1 LDICFG
7 SAPDPERIGIQ
18 SAVKG
23 EKRMGS
29 LLHDLRYGLRMLRKN
44 IGFTTVVVITLALGI
59 GANTAIFTLLNAVML
74 KSLPVKEPDR
84 LVLFSDSSSE
94 GSSLGDPPTEEWE
107 LFSYPVYQHL
117 RNHGE
122 SFEDLAAFRSGEARL
137 SVRLAD
143 ALPGTPTQ
151 RAQGH
156 LVSGNY
162 FKVLGIDAAMGR
174 TLTPEDDAPAAAPA
188 AVISYYYWKERLQLD
203 RAAVGKSIT
212 LNGTSF
218 TIVGVTPPGFFG
230 ERVRRSPDFWLPLAF
245 QPQIEQRASYLT
257 RQDAYWLN
265 LMGRLKP
272 GATIEQAQAGV
283 NVALRQFLTDQAGAQ
298 ITEERR
304 QGIRSSYLR
313 LSPGGRGISG
323 LRSFYSQPLRM
334 LMVVVALILLIAC
347 ANVGNLLLSRSA
359 ARQMEITLRVALGAS
374 RTRLIRQLLTESI
387 LLAIIGGALGLLFAG
402 WGVSALVA
410 ILARTTPLDVSPDP
424 LVLGFTAGI
433 SLLAGILFGLAPA
446 VRATRTDLSSALK
459 ERAARAGG
467 GRLRFGLAP
476 ALVISQVA
484 LSLVLLM
491 GAGLFARS
499 LLKLER
505 EELGFERTNVMLV
518 DIDPRL
524 ANYQPPQL
532 SALYRQIFDRLNT
545 LPGVRSAT
553 FASYSP
559 MSGYGRSSN
568 ISLQGY
574 PPKPKENMVVNDILI
589 GPAYAQTLGLP
600 LKAGREIG
608 LQDTAASAKVAVVNE
623 SFVKH
628 FFPDQN
634 PIGRRFDF
642 GDGPQAKGEIE
653 IVGVIG
659 DAKYREVKEKAK
671 QTVYRPMLQ
680 IQDES
685 AYLCNL
691 EIRTVGDPL
700 SIATEVRAAIG
711 QIDSKLP
718 IVGLT
723 SLANQFDSS
732 LRQERLVAQL
742 AGFFG
747 LLALI
752 LSCVGLYGVM
762 AHAVARRT
770 NEIGIRLALG
780 AQRRDILWM
789 VVRET
794 LVLVGGG
801 VALGVPTALAAAQ
814 LISSQLFELSALDPL
829 TLVAASLLLAAVAV
843 FAGYLPARRAAR
855 VDPMMAL
862 REY

>member
-1 LDICFG
+1 
-7 SAPDPERIGIQ
+7 
-18 SAVKG
+18 
-23 EKRMGS
+23 
-29 LLHDLRYGLRMLRKN
+29 
-44 IGFTTVVVITLALGI
+44 
-59 GANTAIFTLLNAVML
+59 
-74 KSLPVKEPDR
+74 
-84 LVLFSDSSSE
+84 
-94 GSSLGDPPTEEWE
+94 
-107 LFSYPVYQHL
+107 
-117 RNHGE
+117 
-122 SFEDLAAFRSGEARL
+122 
-137 SVRLAD
+137 
-143 ALPGTPTQ
+143 
-151 RAQGH
+151 
-156 LVSGNY
+156 
-162 FKVLGIDAAMGR
+162 
-174 TLTPEDDAPAAAPA
+174 
-188 AVISYYYWKERLQLD
+188 
-203 RAAVGKSIT
+203 
-212 LNGTSF
+212 
-218 TIVGVTPPGFFG
+218 
-230 ERVRRSPDFWLPLAF
+230 
-245 QPQIEQRASYLT
+245 
-257 RQDAYWLN
+257 
-265 LMGRLKP
+265 
-272 GATIEQAQAGV
+272 
-283 NVALRQFLTDQAGAQ
+283 
-298 ITEERR
+298 
-304 QGIRSSYLR
+304 
-313 LSPGGRGISG
+313 
-323 LRSFYSQPLRM
+323 
-334 LMVVVALILLIAC
+334 
-347 ANVGNLLLSRSA
+347 
-359 ARQMEITLRVALGAS
+359 
-374 RTRLIRQLLTESI
+374 
-387 LLAIIGGALGLLFAG
+387 
-402 WGVSALVA
+402 
-410 ILARTTPLDVSPDP
+410 
-424 LVLGFTAGI
+424 
-433 SLLAGILFGLAPA
+433 
-446 VRATRTDLSSALK
+446 
-459 ERAARAGG
+459 
-467 GRLRFGLAP
+467 
-476 ALVISQVA
+476 
-484 LSLVLLM
+484 
-491 GAGLFARS
+491 
-499 LLKLER
+499 
-505 EELGFERTNVMLV
+505 MLV

-814 LISSQLFELSALDPL
+814 LISSQLFDLSVLDPL